1 MQCFLFLRIWPA
13 DPLWV
18 GFMSGVF
25 FFVPDGFNQLNLILS
40 LVSKGNLG
48 RLGWA
53 PPLRFARSWSQDS
66 LVWYNCSHAW
76 AMFLWFDSSLISCW
90 RYFQDGSLLQ
100 FTAHAKSLLE
110 VVSFVKNFAGPP
122 WCVSLSF
129 SVLPRLV
136 AACEVLGWAPA
147 VLVPRCPCTHGDPAV
162 DAVTGRR
169 CRLAL
174 LCLLVCERREV
185 LILCLPSDFYRVG
198 ATAGIHCP
206 CGIWHL
212 WPRAKTCCSFL
223 KKKKFFCCMFI
234 TSARVLG
241 LLEPAALFQI
251 TICCRLTWTL
261 DVFLNICHYLV
272 FNLTLK
278 KRGCCHFSGVAVLGR
293 DFSMHAYAGSIWQLF
308 V

>member
-1 MQCFLFLRIWPA
+1 MFVFVFGMLISNDPYSWFCCCGLWRWVSSLSSIMQCFLFLHIWPA

-18 GFMSGVF
+18 GFMSCFFF

-53 PPLRFARSWSQDS
+53 PPLRSARSWSQDS

-100 FTAHAKSLLE
+100 FSAHAKSLLE

-223 KKKKFFCCMFI
+223 KKKKI
-234 TSARVLG
+234 
-241 LLEPAALFQI
+241 LLLHVYHLCA
-251 TICCRLTWTL
+251 CSRL
-261 DVFLNICHYLV
+261 
-272 FNLTLK
+272 
-278 KRGCCHFSGVAVLGR
+278 
-293 DFSMHAYAGSIWQLF
+293 AGTRCIVSN
-308 V
+308 